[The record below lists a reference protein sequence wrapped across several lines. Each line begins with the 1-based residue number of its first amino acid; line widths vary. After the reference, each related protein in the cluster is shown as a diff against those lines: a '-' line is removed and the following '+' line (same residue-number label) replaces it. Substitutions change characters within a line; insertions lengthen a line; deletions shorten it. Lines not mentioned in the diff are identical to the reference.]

1 MSYVTSV
8 ERIGR
13 KKGHLLGLK
22 EGRKEGKKEGGA
34 ALLLRQLTR
43 KFGAE
48 VGETVRKRI
57 VAADTSQLEEWGE
70 RILTATSLAE
80 VFGEV

>member
-1 MSYVTSV
+1 M
-8 ERIGR
+8 
-13 KKGHLLGLK
+13 
-22 EGRKEGKKEGGA
+22 
-34 ALLLRQLTR
+34 LRQLTR